1 MVPASPYMVSNITAA
16 TFGSLINYASKAW
29 VSLYGTRWNP
39 GVCGPKFSPLEASLQ
54 APEAVIDLP
63 QKQLLAITTLAVFA
77 GTPLTTYPH
86 FLDNLTAASHASTP
100 LLHDRNF
107 SKPK

>member
-1 MVPASPYMVSNITAA
+1 MLLKLGYHYME
-16 TFGSLINYASKAW
+16 
-29 VSLYGTRWNP
+29 
-39 GVCGPKFSPLEASLQ
+39 LEASLQ

-100 LLHDRNF
+100 LLHDRNL